1 MAESLDERAASL
13 PGYWIGNEN
22 AGYYAPYKIKYER
35 FGAVVASYVSDIE
48 VGLEGGSGGGSASGT
63 IEQEYTPEFQA
74 LIDEWTQKIHI
85 LEAFNGRY
93 FFGLPQ
99 SSQTTGAVTG
109 LVVKPSS
116 GSTSG
121 TGSSALYTSVPIE
134 ISFEQNQLDLLEQS
148 YQALKSSI
156 YQSLVVQTR
165 FKPLL
170 DSIDLVIDGSG
181 VSLDFT
187 QLEAEFES
195 RIAAD
200 QVNGLINL
208 SEFNVVTKSMLAG
221 TGWSGFGLMADTLEL
236 LTMTPE
242 IVQSLKDIGVFVKG
256 SAGFSSNAED
266 NVLVG
271 NEMDDTISGYAGND
285 VLFGLAGNDT
295 LSGGN
300 DSDTL
305 YGGAGNDTLSGG
317 KGSDFLYG
325 GAGDDTLH
333 AYASSYTNYDTD
345 ANYLEGGTGNDTL
358 RGAYGSDTYFFNLGD
373 GQDTIYESAAA
384 DSTSVDVVEFGAG
397 ITAADVTLMRTNTYD
412 LAITYGSLGDQVIV
426 RNYYSNNTYRIEQIK
441 FADGTTLESEAI
453 YQMGMTIHGTDGA
466 DTMTGLSGDHSDTLY
481 GGAGNDTLSG
491 GNGADFLYGGA
502 GDDTL
507 HAYASSYTNYDT
519 DANYLEGGTGNDT
532 LRGAYGSDT
541 YFFNLGDG
549 QDTIYESAAADSTS
563 VDVVEFGAGITAA
576 DVTLMRTNTYDLA
589 ITYGSLG
596 DQVIVRN
603 YYSNNTY
610 RIEQIKFAD
619 GTTLESEAIY
629 QMGMTIHGTDGADTM
644 TGLSGDHS
652 DTLYGGAGNDTLSGG
667 NGADFL
673 YGGAGN
679 DTLHAYA
686 SSYVSSETVGNLLM
700 GGEGADLLY
709 GAYGSDLL
717 IGGTGNDTITTYVG
731 ADIIAFNSG
740 DGQDLVNASTGAD
753 NSISLG
759 GGITYADLQFSKS
772 GNNLILKTG
781 GTDQI
786 TFKDWYASSTN
797 KSVANL
803 QVIAEA
809 MADFDA
815 NGSDTLLDNRIE
827 TFDFV
832 GLVDAFD
839 QARAA
844 DTTITSWS
852 LSDAL
857 LDFHL
862 SGSDAEAIGGDLA
875 YQYGVNGSLAGMGLN
890 AVQGVMGAANF
901 GQSAQTLNAPST
913 WQNEAVKLA

>member
-345 ANYLEGGTGNDTL
+345 ANYLEGGT
-358 RGAYGSDTYFFNLGD
+358 
-373 GQDTIYESAAA
+373 
-384 DSTSVDVVEFGAG
+384 
-397 ITAADVTLMRTNTYD
+397 
-412 LAITYGSLGDQVIV
+412 
-426 RNYYSNNTYRIEQIK
+426 
-441 FADGTTLESEAI
+441 
-453 YQMGMTIHGTDGA
+453 
-466 DTMTGLSGDHSDTLY
+466 
-481 GGAGNDTLSG
+481 
-491 GNGADFLYGGA
+491 
-502 GDDTL
+502 
-507 HAYASSYTNYDT
+507 
-519 DANYLEGGTGNDT
+519 
-532 LRGAYGSDT
+532 
-541 YFFNLGDG
+541 
-549 QDTIYESAAADSTS
+549 
-563 VDVVEFGAGITAA
+563 
-576 DVTLMRTNTYDLA
+576 
-589 ITYGSLG
+589 
-596 DQVIVRN
+596 
-603 YYSNNTY
+603 
-610 RIEQIKFAD
+610 
-619 GTTLESEAIY
+619 
-629 QMGMTIHGTDGADTM
+629 
-644 TGLSGDHS
+644 
-652 DTLYGGAGNDTLSGG
+652 
-667 NGADFL
+667 
-673 YGGAGN
+673 
-679 DTLHAYA
+679 
-686 SSYVSSETVGNLLM
+686 
-700 GGEGADLLY
+700 
-709 GAYGSDLL
+709 
-717 IGGTGNDTITTYVG
+717 
-731 ADIIAFNSG
+731 
-740 DGQDLVNASTGAD
+740 
-753 NSISLG
+753 
-759 GGITYADLQFSKS
+759 
-772 GNNLILKTG
+772 
-781 GTDQI
+781 
-786 TFKDWYASSTN
+786 
-797 KSVANL
+797 
-803 QVIAEA
+803 
-809 MADFDA
+809 
-815 NGSDTLLDNRIE
+815 
-827 TFDFV
+827 
-832 GLVDAFD
+832 
-839 QARAA
+839 
-844 DTTITSWS
+844 
-852 LSDAL
+852 
-857 LDFHL
+857 
-862 SGSDAEAIGGDLA
+862 
-875 YQYGVNGSLAGMGLN
+875 
-890 AVQGVMGAANF
+890 
-901 GQSAQTLNAPST
+901 
-913 WQNEAVKLA
+913 